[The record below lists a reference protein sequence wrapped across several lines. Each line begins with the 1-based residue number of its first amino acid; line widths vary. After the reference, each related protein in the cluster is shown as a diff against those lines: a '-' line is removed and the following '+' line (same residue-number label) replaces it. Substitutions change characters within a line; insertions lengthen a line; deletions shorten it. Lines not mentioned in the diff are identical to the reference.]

1 MAGHSQFKNI
11 MYRKGAQDAKRAK
24 VFTKII
30 RELTVAAR
38 AGLPDPAMNPQL
50 RLAIQT
56 AKAANMGKD
65 TMERAIK
72 RDSGNIDGENFE
84 EIRYEGY
91 APGGVA
97 VIVEAL
103 TDNRNRTAAEI
114 RTAFNKSGGNLG
126 ETGSVTFMFDR
137 VGMISY
143 DPEIATADEVL
154 EGAIE
159 AGADDCEST
168 THGHEITCAPDHLGD
183 VRDALDASI
192 GACQSARLEW
202 KPLSTIPVDLDAAT
216 SLFKL
221 LEVLEDSDDVRSVS
235 ANFDVSDH
243 VMEQLGA

>member
-11 MYRKGAQDAKRAK
+11 MHRKGAQDAKRAK

-50 RLAIQT
+50 RLAIQS

-65 TMERAIK
+65 TIERAIK
-72 RDSGNIDGENFE
+72 RGSGGADGENFE

-103 TDNRNRTAAEI
+103 TDNRNRTAAEV
-114 RTAFNKSGGNLG
+114 RAAFNKGGGALG
-126 ETGSVTFMFDR
+126 ETGSVTFMFER
-137 VGMISY
+137 VGTISY
-143 DPEIATADEVL
+143 APDAASADAVF

-159 AGADDCEST
+159 AGADDCESGI
-168 THGHEITCAPDHLGD
+168 HGHEIVCAPDQLGD
-183 VRDALDASI
+183 VRDALEARI
-192 GACQSARLEW
+192 GPSLDARLAW
-202 KPLSTIPVDLDAAT
+202 KPQSMVPVDAEAAAA
-216 SLFKL
+216 LFNL
-221 LEVLEDSDDVRSVS
+221 LETLEDSDDVRSVS
-235 ANFDVSDH
+235 ANFDVSDE
-243 VMEQLGA
+243 VMEKLSA

>member
-1 MAGHSQFKNI
+1 MAGHSKWKNI

-24 VFTKII
+24 RFTMII

-38 AGLPDPAMNPQL
+38 SGLPDPAVNPGL
-50 RLAIQT
+50 RLAIQA

-65 TMERAIK
+65 TIERAIK
-72 RDSGNIDGENFE
+72 RGGGDSDGENFE

-103 TDNRNRTAAEI
+103 TDNHNRTAAEV
-114 RTAFNKSGGNLG
+114 RSAFTKCGGNLG

-137 VGMISY
+137 VGTISY
-143 DPEIATADEVL
+143 GLDAASADEIL

-159 AGADDCEST
+159 AGADDCESGPD
-168 THGHEITCAPDHLGD
+168 GHEIVCAPDHLGA
-183 VRDALDASI
+183 VRDALEERI
-192 GACQSARLEW
+192 GPCRSARLAW
-202 KPLSTIPVDLDAAT
+202 RPQSTVPVDEETAP

-221 LEVLEDSDDVRSVS
+221 LETLEESDDVRAVS
-235 ANFDVSDH
+235 ANFDVSDE
-243 VMEQLGA
+243 VMEKLSA